1 MYNTGT
7 WNSDLACIF
16 FLCLLAP
23 IAWYFFVAAIEAQAA
38 VNAYKATKPQ
48 APKKPSR
55 PKTSK
60 PMEIGV
66 SFNLP
71 NLKGCGQQPQP
82 KVSKAP
88 KKVSKAPKKVSKAPK
103 RVSKPPKKAVSQ
115 PKAKSK
121 PKPKVKP
128 NPQKSLTSSVFQ
140 NEAVSALSGL
150 GFKKSDA
157 SKIVKDVSSKK
168 EYDSTESLVKA
179 CFMCI

>member
-1 MYNTGT
+1 MHNTGT

-23 IAWYFFVAAIEAQAA
+23 IAWYFFVAALEAQAA

-88 KKVSKAPKKVSKAPK
+88 KKVSKAPK

-121 PKPKVKP
+121 PKPKVKPKAKP

-150 GFKKSDA
+150 GFRKSDA

>member
-1 MYNTGT
+1 MHNTGN

-23 IAWYFFVAAIEAQAA
+23 IAWYFFVATLEAQAA
-38 VNAYKATKPQ
+38 VKQYKATKPQ
-48 APKKPSR
+48 APKKPSYNK
-55 PKTSK
+55 PSK
-60 PMEIGV
+60 PMQISV

-71 NLKGCGQQPQP
+71 KLKGLGQQSQL
-82 KVSKAP
+82 KQSKPLKRASKP
-88 KKVSKAPKKVSKAPK
+88 TKKVSKPL
-103 RVSKPPKKAVSQ
+103 KKAVSQ
-115 PKAKSK
+115 PNTK
-121 PKPKVKP
+121 PKPKKLKPKAKP

-150 GFKKSDA
+150 GFRKSDA

-168 EYDSTESLVKA
+168 EYDSTESLIKA

>member
-1 MYNTGT
+1 MHNTGT

-23 IAWYFFVAAIEAQAA
+23 IAWYFFVAALEAQAA
-38 VNAYKATKPQ
+38 VNAHKATKPK
-48 APKKPSR
+48 APKKPSATK
-55 PKTSK
+55 PSK
-60 PMEIGV
+60 PMQISV

-71 NLKGCGQQPQP
+71 NLKASGQQSQ
-82 KVSKAP
+82 SK
-88 KKVSKAPKKVSKAPK
+88 
-103 RVSKPPKKAVSQ
+103 VSKPPKKVSKPPKKVVSQ

-121 PKPKVKP
+121 PKPKVKPKAKP

-150 GFKKSDA
+150 GFRKSDA

>member
-23 IAWYFFVAAIEAQAA
+23 IAWYFFVAAVEAQAT
-38 VNAYKATKPQ
+38 VNAHRATKPQ
-48 APKKPSR
+48 APKKPSHTK
-55 PKTSK
+55 PSK
-60 PMEIGV
+60 RMEIGV

-82 KVSKAP
+82 KVSKPP
-88 KKVSKAPKKVSKAPK
+88 KKVSKSPKKV
-103 RVSKPPKKAVSQ
+103 VSQ
-115 PKAKSK
+115 PKAKLK
-121 PKPKVKP
+121 PKPKVKPKAKP

>member
-1 MYNTGT
+1 MHNTGT

-23 IAWYFFVAAIEAQAA
+23 IAWYFFVAALEAQAA

-71 NLKGCGQQPQP
+71 NLKGSGQQSQ
-82 KVSKAP
+82 SK
-88 KKVSKAPKKVSKAPK
+88 
-103 RVSKPPKKAVSQ
+103 VSKPPKKVSKPPKKVVSQ

-121 PKPKVKP
+121 PKPKVKPKAKP

-150 GFKKSDA
+150 GFRKSDA